1 MVIVYLDCISRFIYG
16 SEDLY
21 MRVRREIYDAAQ
33 LRMNSYPDITIDTE
47 KGPLHIR
54 DYIPKIIEEG
64 FYGGELEISIAA
76 NIYNINIATFNE
88 VTDNNFSPI
97 GYTNINYYNNNDDN
111 QNRHLM
117 ILINY
122 NNIHF
127 RMGYYNISSIL
138 DLNFNIPA
146 NNNNEVKILEEEE
159 IVDKTYFTNTNDLF
173 DLKELFNQLKKLNR

>member
-1 MVIVYLDCISRFIYG
+1 
-16 SEDLY
+16 
-21 MRVRREIYDAAQ
+21 
-33 LRMNSYPDITIDTE
+33 
-47 KGPLHIR
+47 
-54 DYIPKIIEEG
+54 
-64 FYGGELEISIAA
+64 
-76 NIYNINIATFNE
+76 
-88 VTDNNFSPI
+88 
-97 GYTNINYYNNNDDN
+97 
-111 QNRHLM
+111 M

-138 DLNFNIPA
+138 DLNFNIHA

>member
-1 MVIVYLDCISRFIYG
+1 M
-16 SEDLY
+16 
-21 MRVRREIYDAAQ
+21 
-33 LRMNSYPDITIDTE
+33 
-47 KGPLHIR
+47 
-54 DYIPKIIEEG
+54 
-64 FYGGELEISIAA
+64 
-76 NIYNINIATFNE
+76 
-88 VTDNNFSPI
+88 TDNNFSPI
-97 GYTNINYYNNNDDN
+97 GYTNINYFNNNDDN